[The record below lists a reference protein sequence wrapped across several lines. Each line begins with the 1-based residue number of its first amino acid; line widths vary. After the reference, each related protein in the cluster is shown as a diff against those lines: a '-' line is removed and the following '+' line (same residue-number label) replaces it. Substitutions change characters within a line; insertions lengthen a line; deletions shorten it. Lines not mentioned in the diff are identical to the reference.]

1 MALDGTRWHSVA
13 LGGNRWPPMAHR
25 EIHVYDLLGNG
36 RPHGTRGLQQFKL
49 SYHAVCFMFFRA
61 ESDEYGREKVF
72 TCLGLRHL
80 TDRRLHERAVSSV
93 LRISALGF
101 SRLIRILF
109 RP

>member
-25 EIHVYDLLGNG
+25 EIHVYDLLDNG

-61 ESDEYGREKVF
+61 ESDEYGREKVVTWAQHVNTF
-72 TCLGLRHL
+72 
-80 TDRRLHERAVSSV
+80 SV
-93 LRISALGF
+93 AY
-101 SRLIRILF
+101 
-109 RP
+109 